1 MDSELR
7 KEFKR
12 LSKLH
17 TMKEKSED
25 YIKHEAQKN
34 VTVRE
39 MVRTGNFID
48 DDEKKFAKSLFDKYL
63 DNYDFENMVDLN
75 TLGILVFNEV
85 LVQRVQK
92 TINAQQDSK
101 GNFYLNDKMVKS
113 LHDTQNHVLELK
125 KQLGL
130 DKEKTESELTA
141 WQQANKK
148 LDLHIAFN
156 RNEYST
162 TCIAEDSLILMS
174 DLTTRKIQDIEIGD
188 EILGLE
194 QVNYSWKVKKQKVL
208 NKFDNG
214 FKEVIKIKA
223 GKNELELTPDH
234 KILAEVCRK
243 KPGTD
248 TRYFEVQQCFGRNVK
263 IFNYIVDLDYYYRGV
278 LLGLI
283 DSDGWVSK
291 NNDKKHPDWNF
302 EETYHISQKMEHKAV
317 DWILKYFNFTYSKKW
332 NTSGWKDGAF
342 AYRITCQHSEFIR
355 TIKKDL
361 LNNKDIQYGYLCGF
375 LVGDGNRDVNNSWN
389 ITQSYKVNQHKIDLI
404 EQILNNNKISYTKY
418 IGCKDRQILNIRVG
432 SCRLP
437 LIFPES
443 KKIATWYKKF
453 IGCKPYFSLDR
464 FKLRF
469 VEIEKE
475 KKVYD
480 LTTET
485 HNFIANGFV
494 VHNCSNCGEPLL
506 LRKKT
511 LGFECLKHP
520 FFSGRFWANARALSL
535 VEKGILSKEDYA
547 FIFHTSVD
555 YVNWVLEN
563 KGKLI
568 EIDDFT
574 QEEINNFMQSKDY
587 LKDFV
592 KTKNRTKNK

>member
-7 KEFKR
+7 KEINR

-48 DDEKKFAKSLFDKYL
+48 DEEKKFAKSLFDKYL

-92 TINAQQDSK
+92 TINVQQDSK

-130 DKEKTESELTA
+130 DKEKTENELTA

-162 TCIAEDSLILMS
+162 
-174 DLTTRKIQDIEIGD
+174 
-188 EILGLE
+188 
-194 QVNYSWKVKKQKVL
+194 
-208 NKFDNG
+208 
-214 FKEVIKIKA
+214 
-223 GKNELELTPDH
+223 
-234 KILAEVCRK
+234 VC
-243 KPGTD
+243 
-248 TRYFEVQQCFGRNVK
+248 
-263 IFNYIVDLDYYYRGV
+263 
-278 LLGLI
+278 
-283 DSDGWVSK
+283 
-291 NNDKKHPDWNF
+291 
-302 EETYHISQKMEHKAV
+302 
-317 DWILKYFNFTYSKKW
+317 
-332 NTSGWKDGAF
+332 
-342 AYRITCQHSEFIR
+342 
-355 TIKKDL
+355 
-361 LNNKDIQYGYLCGF
+361 
-375 LVGDGNRDVNNSWN
+375 DV
-389 ITQSYKVNQHKIDLI
+389 
-404 EQILNNNKISYTKY
+404 
-418 IGCKDRQILNIRVG
+418 
-432 SCRLP
+432 
-437 LIFPES
+437 
-443 KKIATWYKKF
+443 
-453 IGCKPYFSLDR
+453 
-464 FKLRF
+464 
-469 VEIEKE
+469 
-475 KKVYD
+475 
-480 LTTET
+480 
-485 HNFIANGFV
+485 
-494 VHNCSNCGEPLL
+494 CGELLL

-511 LGFECLKHP
+511 VGFECLKHP

-535 VEKGILSKEDYA
+535 VKKGILSKEDYA

-555 YVNWVLEN
+555 YVNWILEN
-563 KGKLI
+563 ECKLI

-592 KTKNRTKNK
+592 KSQKIEQKNK